1 MKSARD
7 DRAGDKVGKLA
18 SPRSFRCQIAVGVV
32 GHQACAR
39 RQARAIEPAIRY
51 GLDDR
56 ESVEIARGAGR
67 VQRITADQP
76 VNADCR
82 RAETAGDRRSPAGRI
97 DEKSYLDRLRLALRG
112 DNSLPKSRPVS
123 TLKSQRS
130 RPRATVASIRSLAM
144 PAERFSGTTYNSV
157 ITPND
162 PAA

>member
-1 MKSARD
+1 
-7 DRAGDKVGKLA
+7 
-18 SPRSFRCQIAVGVV
+18 
-32 GHQACAR
+32 
-39 RQARAIEPAIRY
+39 
-51 GLDDR
+51 
-56 ESVEIARGAGR
+56 

-76 VNADCR
+76 VDADCR

-162 PAA
+162 PAAYIEALSEIMITPSGCCFSTAKKPKMRSPMVSNL